1 MRLHICWIFI
11 DVCLGSISSAVE
23 DNILSRFIRLENLDL
38 QIISAN
44 LGKDRLNKLRLKSD
58 RSELILNTLF
68 LLDRRRDEILE
79 RIEELQK
86 QRDQS
91 GYRFENLITRY
102 DMLSSYIYKS
112 IALKGNVEYVERL
125 GSKPSEAAPTPE
137 TWYEIIFHGLNLSV
151 TPQQAFSEFRGLL
164 EEKLVDISSK
174 YSIPKSTIF
183 ASLGSALASIKQSF
197 IDPSALVD
205 DSELLQAK
213 TALRLNNIRIE
224 RLMRE
229 VSRG

>member
-1 MRLHICWIFI
+1 MRVLICWIII
-11 DVCLGSISSAVE
+11 DVCLGSISSALD
-23 DNILSRFIRLENLDL
+23 DNILSRFVRIDDLDL

-44 LGKDRLNKLRLKSD
+44 LGKDHLNKSRLKSD
-58 RSELILNTLF
+58 RSELIINTLF
-68 LLDRRRDEILE
+68 LLESRRDAILD
-79 RIEELQK
+79 RIDELQQ

-102 DMLSSYIYKS
+102 DILYSYIKS
-112 IALKGNVEYVERL
+112 IALNGNVQNVQRL

-137 TWYEIIFHGLNLSV
+137 TWYDIILHGLNLSV

-197 IDPSALVD
+197 IDPAALID

-213 TALRLNNIRIE
+213 TELRLNNIRIE
-224 RLMRE
+224 RLMRK